1 MVLPQRHRLRGKS
14 LFDYLYQK
22 SRRYHGGSLLVLRVA
37 AANPLLLRSNEKAAA
52 SEFRLAVVISS
63 KVSKR
68 AVVRN
73 RLRRQFHQAFVDMCK
88 NWENPDHPCL
98 QPQSWLLLS
107 LKPEAG
113 NASCNDLLREWQAVL
128 HQAGFLD
135 DNCTSHHPAGRSV
148 L

>member
-1 MVLPQRHRLRGKS
+1 MVLPQRHRLRGKR

-37 AANPLLLRSNEKAAA
+37 APNPLLLGSSEKAAT

-68 AVVRN
+68 AVMRN

-135 DNCTSHHPAGRSV
+135 DNCTSHHPAGRGV

>member
-1 MVLPQRHRLRGKS
+1 MVLPQRHRLRGKK

-22 SRRYHGGSLLVLRVA
+22 SRHYHGGSLLVLRVA

-88 NWENPDHPCL
+88 NWENPGQPCL

-113 NASCNDLLREWQAVL
+113 NASCIDLLREWQAVL

-135 DNCTSHHPAGRSV
+135 DNCTSHHPAGRS
-148 L
+148 LL

>member
-1 MVLPQRHRLRGKS
+1 MVLPQRHRLRGKR

-37 AANPLLLRSNEKAAA
+37 AANPLLLRSSEQAAT

-73 RLRRQFHQAFVDMCK
+73 RLRRQFHKAFVDMCK

>member
-1 MVLPQRHRLRGKS
+1 MVLPQRHRLRGKK

-22 SRRYHGGSLLVLRVA
+22 SKRFHGGSLLVLRVA
-37 AANPLLLRSNEKAAA
+37 AANPQLLRS
-52 SEFRLAVVISS
+52 SERATSRELRLAVVISS

-73 RLRRQFHQAFVDMCK
+73 RLRRKFHLAFVDMCK

>member
-22 SRRYHGGSLLVLRVA
+22 SRRYYGGSLLVLRVA
-37 AANPLLLRSNEKAAA
+37 TANPLLLRSSEQAAT

>member
-1 MVLPQRHRLRGKS
+1 MVLPQRHRLRGKR

-37 AANPLLLRSNEKAAA
+37 AANPLLLRLSEQAAT

-88 NWENPDHPCL
+88 NWKNPDHPCL

>member
-22 SRRYHGGSLLVLRVA
+22 SRRYYGGSLLVLRVA
-37 AANPLLLRSNEKAAA
+37 AANPLLLRSSEQAAT

-107 LKPEAG
+107 LKPEAS